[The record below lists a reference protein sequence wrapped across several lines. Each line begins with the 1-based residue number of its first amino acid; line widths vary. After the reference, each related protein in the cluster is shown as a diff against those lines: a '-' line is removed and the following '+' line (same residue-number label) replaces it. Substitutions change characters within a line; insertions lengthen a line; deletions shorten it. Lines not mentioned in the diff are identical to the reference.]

1 LHVSHSFH
9 NRPFLFA
16 AGFILMLGL
25 LPACVKEEFDPSKLD
40 NSFRFSPDVAA
51 PIGYI
56 RYQLDE
62 LPDSASATEFL
73 INEDGSMTMVY
84 RELLETGTAA
94 EIVKIQGFEY
104 TTDFANELGIL
115 IDLSMIPQGFTFTD
129 TLWIPVTVGIAG
141 DARIDSV
148 LGASMDLTVNFT
160 SQFNL
165 SGEVCV
171 ESREIVDQQGATFSI
186 CRDIYDATS
195 DYNLED
201 YTLRL
206 TDTPADRSMIG
217 IIYTIRLNPSSGI
230 IQPGD
235 NILDF
240 QVGLSEITYDVIYGY
255 FGQFYLDLDSINIP
269 LELYNPI
276 DEGSF
281 YFKNAELRLLFS
293 NSFGIPV
300 EMTINEFGVLGRSGQ
315 FTAITGGNLPATGI
329 PTILGYPG
337 LGEVGGTVVNSF
349 ILTSE
354 NSNLFNA
361 LETGPTELR
370 LLVTGRINPAG
381 TEYNFITDSS
391 EYKVLLELFLPLNGY
406 AKNLVVSDTLDFIFS
421 DFYNRPPEEIK
432 RLILRLN
439 ITNGFPLNM
448 MIQAYFFDEN
458 DLLLDSLFTDLQDP
472 GRSIPAAVD
481 NNGDGRVEPL
491 TLEPIEVELSRQQ
504 IDNISSSQYMVI
516 YFSLTTPGADQE
528 PPENVQFYLDY
539 FFEAFIGAIGE
550 LEVNSGDF

>member
-1 LHVSHSFH
+1 
-9 NRPFLFA
+9 
-16 AGFILMLGL
+16 MLGL
-25 LPACVKEEFDPSKLD
+25 LPSCIKEEFDPSKLEH
-40 NSFRFSPDVAA
+40 SLRFSPDVAA

-56 RYQLDE
+56 RYQMDE
-62 LPDSASATEFL
+62 LPDSASSTEFL
-73 INEDGSMTMVY
+73 INEDGSMTLVY
-84 RELLETGTAA
+84 RQLLETGKAA
-94 EIVKIQGFEY
+94 DIVKIQDFEY
-104 TTDFANELGIL
+104 KTGYVYDLNIP

-129 TLWIPVTVGIAG
+129 SLWIPVTIGIAD

-148 LGASMDLTVNFT
+148 LGASMDLTVNFA
-160 SQFNL
+160 SQFGL

-171 ESREIVDQQGATFSI
+171 ESRELVDPQGAILSI
-186 CRDIYDATS
+186 CQNINDTTS
-195 DYNLED
+195 IYNLED

-206 TDTPADRSMIG
+206 TDSPADRSLIG
-217 IIYTIRLNPSSGI
+217 IIYTIRLNPTSGI
-230 IQPGD
+230 IQRGD
-235 NILDF
+235 KVIDF

-269 LELYNPI
+269 LDLYNPI
-276 DEGSF
+276 DQGSF
-281 YFKNAELRLLFS
+281 YFENAELRLFFS

-300 EMTINEFGVLGRSGQ
+300 EMTINEFGTLGRNGL
-315 FTAITGGNLPATGI
+315 FTAITGGNLPAPDVPI
-329 PTILGYPG
+329 ILGYPG
-337 LGEVGGTVVNSF
+337 LQEVGETVVNSF
-349 ILTSE
+349 ILSSE

-370 LLVTGRINPAG
+370 LIVTGRINPTG

-458 DLLLDSLFTDLQDP
+458 DLLLDSLFTDLLDP

-481 NNGDGRVEPL
+481 NNGDGKVEPL

-550 LEVNSGDF
+550 LEVNSSDY